1 MSSSVPHSRHTPP
14 PAPEGQGGGT
24 VVVFVHGFL
33 DSGRVWDA
41 VGAGLRTPEVK
52 SLALDLPGCGDRAD
66 HPGPFTLYHLAA
78 DVISLL
84 EGIAAPVLLVGQS
97 MGAPVA
103 ELAAAACPEQ
113 VSGLA
118 LLTPIPM
125 AGMHLPPEVIEQF
138 RAPGDDPEVHR
149 AMRRQLASALDET
162 ALDTLVESSLR
173 VRPEVVRALAD
184 SWNNGLL
191 EAPGTSDYHGPVLIL
206 TGADDPF
213 VNAELVGAAV
223 QVRFPGARTAV
234 IDGAG
239 HWPHLERPE
248 AVAAHLDAFLATS
261 LTARR

>member
-1 MSSSVPHSRHTPP
+1 MSSSVPQSPQSPP

-33 DSGRVWDA
+33 DSARVWDT
-41 VGAGLRTPEVK
+41 VGAGLGTPGVK
-52 SLALDLPGCGDRAD
+52 TLALDLPGCGDRSD
-66 HPGPFTLYHLAA
+66 DPGPFTLRRLAA
-78 DVISLL
+78 EVISVL

-97 MGAPVA
+97 MGAAIA
-103 ELAAAACPEQ
+103 ELAAAARPER

-118 LLTPIPM
+118 LLTPIPL

-149 AMRRQLASALDET
+149 AMRGQLASALDEP

-173 VRPEVVRALAD
+173 VRPEAVRALAD

-191 EAPGTSDYHGPVLIL
+191 DAPGTSDYHGPVLIL
-206 TGADDPF
+206 TGADDPL
-213 VNAELVGAAV
+213 VHAELVGAAV
-223 QVRFPGARTAV
+223 RPRFPGARTAV
-234 IDGAG
+234 IGGAG
-239 HWPHLERPE
+239 HWPHLERPD
-248 AVAAHLDAFLATS
+248 AVAAYLDTF